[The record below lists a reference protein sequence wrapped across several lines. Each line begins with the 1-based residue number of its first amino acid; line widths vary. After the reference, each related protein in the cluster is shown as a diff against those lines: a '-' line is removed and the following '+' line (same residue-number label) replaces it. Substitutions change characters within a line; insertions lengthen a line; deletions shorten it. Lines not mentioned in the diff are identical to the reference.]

1 MKYDHNCLLCS
12 PFKRGFIVIES
23 FGNAVIT
30 ILTWVDTINLIV
42 VEYFGNASVHFP
54 RTQKNWNWLLG
65 FLQSSLNLLCL
76 PSEHMLRLQKSNT
89 NCVFATQKLHIS
101 LAPPLSSRKNY
112 VEIEINT
119 RQCSHC
125 LFQCFCSVA
134 AGKTDAKVKQANAEK
149 WISSSLEPILLN
161 A

>member
-1 MKYDHNCLLCS
+1 MLRSISLEHK
-12 PFKRGFIVIES
+12 
-23 FGNAVIT
+23 
-30 ILTWVDTINLIV
+30 
-42 VEYFGNASVHFP
+42 
-54 RTQKNWNWLLG
+54 KNWNWLLG

-76 PSEHMLRLQKSNT
+76 PSEHMLRLKKSNT

-161 A
+161 AEKIVLKLTRDNVCIAFLLKTFQCFSPSLIIPSKCFFPSLK